1 MLSTL
6 DSIEECVATLSAIED
21 WNSDQLDALVTLAKA
36 VSGAKQCAL
45 KRRILH
51 LKC

>member
-6 DSIEECVATLSAIED
+6 ESFEDCVATLSAIED

-36 VSGAKQCAL
+36 VSEPSKVRSNGTFY
-45 KRRILH
+45 I
-51 LKC
+51 